1 MKRVMN
7 PCVLIAVLMA
17 SSGCALFTPPQC
29 DGGSKHEQIDP
40 QERNNASVQIIGAK
54 ALESIRFPDFASNGS
69 YLDALIQLKTRLNE
83 TGNNWDVKLL
93 LRDTAP
99 RGGDGIL
106 TNVVIAAALAR
117 HGQESGLRPLAEK
130 HLARSPVYVKDIGAI
145 ELVRLLCEIG
155 GLSATI
161 HGDARCIQ
169 FGPKEFFPRDPEQQW
184 RRYVFDCAEC
194 TFDFKGFPH
203 QLPFAKSGFAFDQNE
218 KTFVFI
224 GPPAEAKLLKSFMSA
239 AGCKLA
245 AESPPASD
253 DPEF

>member
-7 PCVLIAVLMA
+7 LCVLIAVLMA

-29 DGGSKHEQIDP
+29 DRGVKHEQNDP
-40 QERNNASVQIIGAK
+40 QEGNEASVQIIGAK
-54 ALESIRFPDFASNGS
+54 ALEPIRFPVFASNGS
-69 YLDALIQLKTRLNE
+69 YLDALIQLKYRLNE

-93 LRDTAP
+93 LRETAP
-99 RGGDGIL
+99 RGVDGML
-106 TNVVIAAALAR
+106 TNVVISAASTIDAFKKL
-117 HGQESGLRPLAEK
+117 LRPLEEE
-130 HLARSPVYVKDIGAI
+130 HLARWPVNVKDIGAT
-145 ELVRLLCEIG
+145 ELVRLLCETG

-169 FGPKEFFPRDPEQQW
+169 FGPNEFSPRDPEQQW

-203 QLPFAKSGFAFDQNE
+203 QLPFAESGFAFDLNE

-224 GPPAEAKLLKSFMSA
+224 WPPAEVEVLKSFMSA

-245 AESPPASD
+245 AEWPPASD
-253 DPEF
+253 YPEF

>member
-29 DGGSKHEQIDP
+29 DGGVKHEQNDP
-40 QERNNASVQIIGAK
+40 QEGNDASVQIIGAK
-54 ALESIRFPDFASNGS
+54 ALESIRFLDFASNG
-69 YLDALIQLKTRLNE
+69 
-83 TGNNWDVKLL
+83 WDVKLL

-99 RGGDGIL
+99 RGGDGML
-106 TNVVIAAALAR
+106 TNVVIAAASTIDAFKKL
-117 HGQESGLRPLAEK
+117 LRPLEEE
-130 HLARSPVYVKDIGAI
+130 HLARSPVYVKDIGAT
-145 ELVRLLCEIG
+145 ELVRLLCETG

-169 FGPKEFFPRDPEQQW
+169 FGPNEFFPRDPEQQW

-203 QLPFAKSGFAFDQNE
+203 QLPFAESGFAFDQNE

-224 GPPAEAKLLKSFMSA
+224 GPPAEAGLLKSFMSV
-239 AGCKLA
+239 AGCKLVA
-245 AESPPASD
+245 VWPPVGD
-253 DPEF
+253 YPEF